1 MRIWRRLGAQ
11 RAYQEAEIGPVRSS
25 DRDLI
30 AVMGV
35 GDGVESL
42 SQSMMLF
49 GTVFEE
55 STVSR
60 ANSSSHGGEEI
71 GGMID
76 FPLSPLMNLI
86 LPAGDSD
93 RLCLSC

>member
-1 MRIWRRLGAQ
+1 
-11 RAYQEAEIGPVRSS
+11 
-25 DRDLI
+25 
-30 AVMGV
+30 
-35 GDGVESL
+35 
-42 SQSMMLF
+42 MMLF